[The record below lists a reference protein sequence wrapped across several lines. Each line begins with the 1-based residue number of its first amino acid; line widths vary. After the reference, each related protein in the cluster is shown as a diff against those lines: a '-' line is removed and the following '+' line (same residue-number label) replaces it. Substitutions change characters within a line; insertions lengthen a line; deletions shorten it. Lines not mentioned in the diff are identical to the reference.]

1 MMSNADH
8 IQDSHDVIMSNAA
21 EPTVKRKSARRL
33 IVVDDHPLL
42 ALGLKTQLEQTGM
55 AVDIV
60 NPLGTIDLV
69 DEILAHEADLI
80 LVDLDMPFDGGG
92 VGLTKELVE
101 AGQDVAV
108 LTGSTDR
115 ALWARCL
122 ENGAIALL
130 TKDETLESLIDA
142 IAQLVDGVAIRQQDR
157 LTVISDYRERQVAK
171 AMRLRGFDRLSER
184 ETEVLRGLMAG
195 LSPSSLA
202 ERDYV
207 SVQTVRT
214 QIKNVLSKLGVNS
227 QLAAVAKAYESGWQP
242 DDPQS

>member
-1 MMSNADH
+1 
-8 IQDSHDVIMSNAA
+8 
-21 EPTVKRKSARRL
+21 
-33 IVVDDHPLL
+33 
-42 ALGLKTQLEQTGM
+42 M

-60 NPLGTIDLV
+60 NPVGAIDLV

-101 AGQDVAV
+101 AGRTVAV

-130 TKDETLESLIDA
+130 TKDESLESLIDD
-142 IAQLVDGVAIRQQDR
+142 IAKLVGGEPIRQRQR
-157 LTVISDYRERQVAK
+157 LTVISDYRERQAEQAV
-171 AMRLRGFDRLSER
+171 RLRGFDELSAR
-184 ETEVLRGLMAG
+184 ETQVLSGLMTG
-195 LSPSSLA
+195 LSPASLA

-227 QLAAVAKAYESGWQP
+227 QLAAVARAYESGWRP
-242 DDPQS
+242 DDPRS

>member
-1 MMSNADH
+1 MG
-8 IQDSHDVIMSNAA
+8 Q
-21 EPTVKRKSARRL
+21 EPGPHL

-42 ALGLKTQLEQTGM
+42 ALGLKTQLEQAGM

-60 NPLGTIDLV
+60 NPVGAINLV

-101 AGQDVAV
+101 ADQTVAV
-108 LTGSTDR
+108 LTGSADR

-130 TKDETLESLIDA
+130 TKDESLESLIDD
-142 IAQLVDGVAIRQQDR
+142 IAKLVGGEPIRQHHR
-157 LTVISDYRERQVAK
+157 LTVISDYRERQAEQAV
-171 AMRLRGFDRLSER
+171 RLRGFDELSAR
-184 ETEVLRGLMAG
+184 ETQVLSGLMIG
-195 LSPSSLA
+195 LSPASLA

-227 QLAAVAKAYESGWQP
+227 QLAAVARAYESGWRP
-242 DDPQS
+242 DDPRP

>member
-1 MMSNADH
+1 
-8 IQDSHDVIMSNAA
+8 
-21 EPTVKRKSARRL
+21 
-33 IVVDDHPLL
+33 
-42 ALGLKTQLEQTGM
+42 M

-60 NPLGTIDLV
+60 NPVGAIDLV

-101 AGQDVAV
+101 ADQTVAV
-108 LTGSTDR
+108 LTGSADR

-130 TKDETLESLIDA
+130 TKDESLESLIDD
-142 IAQLVDGVAIRQQDR
+142 IAKLVGGEPIRQHHR
-157 LTVISDYRERQVAK
+157 LTVISDYRERQAEQAV
-171 AMRLRGFDRLSER
+171 RLRGFDELSAR
-184 ETEVLRGLMAG
+184 ETQVLSGLMIG
-195 LSPSSLA
+195 LSPASLA

-227 QLAAVAKAYESGWQP
+227 QLAAVARAYESGWRP
-242 DDPQS
+242 DDPRP

>member
-1 MMSNADH
+1 MS
-8 IQDSHDVIMSNAA
+8 VAA
-21 EPTVKRKSARRL
+21 ETRLGQEPGPHL

-42 ALGLKTQLEQTGM
+42 ALGLKTQLEQAGM

-60 NPLGTIDLV
+60 NPVGAINLV

-101 AGQDVAV
+101 ADQTVAV
-108 LTGSTDR
+108 LTGSADR

-130 TKDETLESLIDA
+130 TKDESLESLIDD
-142 IAQLVDGVAIRQQDR
+142 IAKLVGGEPIRQHHR
-157 LTVISDYRERQVAK
+157 LTVISDYRERQAEQAV
-171 AMRLRGFDRLSER
+171 RLRGFDELSAR
-184 ETEVLRGLMAG
+184 ETQVLSGLMIG
-195 LSPSSLA
+195 LSPASLA

-227 QLAAVAKAYESGWQP
+227 QLAAVARAYESGWRP
-242 DDPQS
+242 DDPRP